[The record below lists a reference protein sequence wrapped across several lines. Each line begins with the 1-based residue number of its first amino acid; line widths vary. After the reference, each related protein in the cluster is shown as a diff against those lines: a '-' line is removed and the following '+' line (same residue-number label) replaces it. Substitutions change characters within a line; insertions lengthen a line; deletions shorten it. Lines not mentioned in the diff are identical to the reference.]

1 MYNEVYKNSKVRK
14 FYNQIYDW
22 AKSLPENVIVK
33 KKNEA
38 ENLFKKIGI
47 TFSVYNNFDSTE
59 RLIPF
64 DMFPR
69 IISSIEW
76 KKIKKGVIQRALAIN
91 AFLNDIYNSGEI
103 IKAKLIPENLIYKN
117 PAYEIKMIGFKVPKR
132 IYSPIIGSDIVRI
145 NENIFKVLEDNC
157 RTPSGVSYMIEN
169 REIMMRMFPDLFHTN
184 RVTPIDDY
192 PTRLLQTLMSLAPI
206 KCNTSEP
213 VCVLLTPGP
222 LNSAY
227 YEHSFLSDQMG
238 IEMVESTDLFVE
250 GEFLYMKTVDGP
262 KKVDVVYRRIDDEFL
277 DPLCFNPNSVIGI
290 PGIMDVYRTGG
301 VNICSAPG
309 AGIADDKAIYI
320 YVPEMI
326 KFYLGEQ
333 PILENVQ
340 TWSCDKDD
348 DLNYV
353 LDNLSDLVVKE
364 VDGSGGYGM
373 LIGPKSSKSSIEEFR
388 RKLSAN
394 PRGYIAQPLL
404 DLSFSPTLIKNQVE
418 GRRVDLRPFCLMGEN
433 AQLSSGGL
441 TRVAMNE
448 GSFVVNSSQGG
459 GVKDTWVLAE

>member
-1 MYNEVYKNSKVRK
+1 MFNEMYQSESVIRNHYNNINEWLEKMTAKVINEKN
-14 FYNQIYDW
+14 
-22 AKSLPENVIVK
+22 A
-33 KKNEA
+33 EA
-38 ENLFKKIGI
+38 ETHFRNIGI
-47 TFSVYNNFDSTE
+47 TFSTNSETKRE
-59 RLIPF
+59 RIIPF
-64 DMFPR
+64 DLIPR
-69 IISSIEW
+69 IFTNSEW
-76 KKIKKGVIQRALAIN
+76 LKLEKGVIQRAKALN
-91 AFLNDIYNSGEI
+91 AFLADIYNQGEI
-103 IKAKLIPENLIYKN
+103 IKANIIPKELIYKKKS
-117 PAYEIKMIGFKVPKR
+117 YDVSMFGFIPPR
-132 IYSPIIGSDIVRI
+132 SIYSPIVGIDLVRTNH
-145 NENIFKVLEDNC
+145 NEYFVLEDNC
-157 RTPSGVSYMIEN
+157 RTPSGVSYMLEN

-262 KKVDVVYRRIDDEFL
+262 KKVDVVYRRIDDDFL
-277 DPLCFNPNSVIGI
+277 DPLCFNPNSVIGV

-340 TWSCDKDD
+340 TWSCDIDD
-348 DLNYV
+348 DRNYV

-388 RKLSAN
+388 RKLSSN

>member
-169 REIMMRMFPDLFHTN
+169 REIMMRMFPELFEKLKIETVEN
-184 RVTPIDDY
+184 Y
-192 PTRLLQTLMSLAPI
+192 PSYLLDVLKSLAPK
-206 KCNTSEP
+206 KCNKEP
-213 VCVLLTPGP
+213 KVVILTPGS

-262 KKVDVVYRRIDDEFL
+262 KKVDVVYRRIDDDFL